1 MFSLSNNYKD
11 KINISE
17 VDMKGY
23 TTKGFGHGYGLSLVK
38 DILSKNDVLT
48 QKRELNG
55 IYFVQKL
62 YIKK

>member
-1 MFSLSNNYKD
+1 MFSISNNYSGSIDINKVD
-11 KINISE
+11 KE
-17 VDMKGY
+17 GY
-23 TTKGFGHGYGLSLVK
+23 TTKGTGHGSGLSLVK
-38 DILSKNDVLT
+38 DIIDKNNNLN